1 LKMASWHT
9 QRLTM
14 LTLNE
19 EKSQYSIF
27 SKHLPRQEFH
37 NSALFFFFLFT
48 YFRFSDGKIASKP
61 TKIGL
66 V

>member
-1 LKMASWHT
+1 MASWHT
-9 QRLTM
+9 QGLTM

-37 NSALFFFFLFT
+37 NSALFIYLFT
-48 YFRFSDGKIASKP
+48 YFRFSDGKIATKP

>member
-1 LKMASWHT
+1 
-9 QRLTM
+9 M

-37 NSALFFFFLFT
+37 NSALFIYLFT
-48 YFRFSDGKIASKP
+48 YFRFSDGKIATKP